1 MKTKT
6 RHLSSR
12 TPAAPP
18 ASRRLRPLGLALS
31 CVLLTAC
38 AAVGPDY
45 REPPP
50 VDIGSGWTLPLASE
64 SQSADLAR
72 WWSARLGAE
81 IIDSNDAFFYVL
93 GSEPRVAVQR
103 VDDPT
108 PGKNRVHLD
117 LTAPDA
123 DAARDEALAAG
134 ATLVGEHSYGNFGWY
149 VLADPQGNQFCISQ
163 H

>member
-1 MKTKT
+1 M
-6 RHLSSR
+6 
-12 TPAAPP
+12 
-18 ASRRLRPLGLALS
+18 ALS
-31 CVLLTAC
+31 LSMVTC
-38 AAVGPDY
+38 D
-45 REPPP
+45 
-50 VDIGSGWTLPLASE
+50 
-64 SQSADLAR
+64 SADPEPLAR
-72 WWSARLGAE
+72 WWSARLGAA